1 MRVLF
6 ITNLYPP
13 HSIGGYEENCRD
25 MADMLRNV
33 GHDVSVLTST
43 YRAYS
48 APDTGGVY
56 RLLKARSDWPAF
68 SNRRTFAHFRK
79 SLAADWRNKAIVR
92 RVVSKLAPDV
102 VVVWSGV
109 NLGWAVVAAVQKVS
123 PLIVYYLEDGWL
135 AQALMQVRPRPL
147 RLELTLLRGLGLA
160 APPVLKTPNLI
171 FCSRALLADYQ
182 RLGADV
188 TRAAVIHSGISLEV
202 FTLRPQRIIQRPAQ
216 TPFRVLFVGRITP
229 EKGVTT
235 LIKALSALR
244 QRTGF
249 QNTTLSLVGVLHNP
263 AFGTR
268 VRSIVKDL
276 GMEAVVQ
283 FIGQRPRSELPS
295 IYEQHDVA
303 VFPSEYRE
311 PFGLSLI
318 EAMAVGSPVVT
329 SVEGGPAEIVRDHEN
344 AVVFRAGDAND
355 LADRL
360 AWVLQN
366 PIAAAEMGRRAHR
379 DVHQRFTLEAQRN
392 AFETYLVS
400 LMGTSYLPYRDE
412 HAVAPIPSTWTIH
425 RN

>member
-1 MRVLF
+1 
-6 ITNLYPP
+6 
-13 HSIGGYEENCRD
+13 
-25 MADMLRNV
+25 
-33 GHDVSVLTST
+33 
-43 YRAYS
+43 
-48 APDTGGVY
+48 
-56 RLLKARSDWPAF
+56 
-68 SNRRTFAHFRK
+68 
-79 SLAADWRNKAIVR
+79 
-92 RVVSKLAPDV
+92 

-109 NLGWAVVAAVQKVS
+109 NLGWGVVAAVQKVS
-123 PLIVYYLEDGWL
+123 PLVAYYLEDGWL
-135 AQALMQVRPRPL
+135 TQALMSARRRPL

-182 RLGADV
+182 ELGADV

-202 FTLRPQRIIQRPAQ
+202 FMLRQQRIIERPAEA
-216 TPFRVLFVGRITP
+216 PFRVLFVGRITP
-229 EKGVTT
+229 EKGVAT
-235 LIKALSALR
+235 LIKALGTLR

-249 QNTTLSLVGVLHNP
+249 QNTTLSLVGVLHNA

-268 VRSIVKDL
+268 VRRIVKDL
-276 GMEAVVQ
+276 GMEGAVQ

-366 PIAAAEMGRRAHR
+366 PIAAAEMGRRANR
-379 DVHQRFTLEAQRN
+379 DVHQRFTLEGQRN
-392 AFETYLVS
+392 AFETYLLS
-400 LMGTSYLPYRDE
+400 LMGTSYLPHRNG
-412 HAVAPIPSTWTIH
+412 HTIAPIPSTQTID